1 MKTDKPE
8 TGSAVVASS
17 TLFFFLTRVRCLVSR
32 HEEYVCAR
40 ACCAPGIY
48 WTNEADT
55 AYHTLFAYRWQLYA
69 PPFCATRLT
78 YHILCAG
85 EWRCLEMVFRIQCTR
100 PVWVVPVLVSVKAT
114 YGSSAHIYQ
123 LSHRIGS
130 IASFLVNK
138 VEYWSIAGWPWAFSK
153 YVRMCEWHS
162 FSLYHMICARKYCT
176 IWIRLDFIGGSES
189 VLEQ

>member
-85 EWRCLEMVFRIQCTR
+85 EWRCLKMFFLHSMHAAFVSCAGFSQCQGYLRIIGTHL
-100 PVWVVPVLVSVKAT
+100 PIVP
-114 YGSSAHIYQ
+114 
-123 LSHRIGS
+123 SHRIDRIVS
-130 IASFLVNK
+130 
-138 VEYWSIAGWPWAFSK
+138 
-153 YVRMCEWHS
+153 CEQSVILKHRRLTL
-162 FSLYHMICARKYCT
+162 SL
-176 IWIRLDFIGGSES
+176 F
-189 VLEQ
+189 